1 MATAAAQATE
11 ARKHQAND
19 PKCSEL
25 GWVCVPMVVETYGA
39 WGKEATAIISS
50 VASRLATSTCRPK
63 STILHKIY
71 GRLNLNLHL
80 DADDGI
86 IATASRIHR
95 LLSWPKA
102 AVIVTANFTAAAS
115 AFRAV
120 GSGFVFRPLISPPLY
135 LTPGLYFITPHALIT
150 APQVRTLPSN
160 AIPQP
165 FSSSPDRPEP
175 FSQQLTDL
183 PLPPALSQQ
192 LPASSSPSLSPVS
205 PAAPADSHDS
215 QRCASPTAG
224 PSFHACSQQIQASNR
239 RHRQRCIVEDC
250 PEYIAPTMWRSHML
264 LHAQGVYPGEVPRTW
279 LVEQNSFICSH
290 CRHIISNSRFSSH
303 SRKCTG
309 GGGETSGAG
318 AGSYAIRVPPS
329 SIEGVGADNSSVSS
343 LPSFE
348 DVFLLNQSTLRFIPS
363 KSRPAFARALSSAL
377 RSIIRENSEEAWLK
391 LFMLPKCVLPSSRRR
406 GLHDRP
412 LSIDT
417 LCNMWIEND
426 LTSLW
431 NLAKSRVLRQNEGKS
446 GSSSNQHSKKIN
458 QAVSLGRSGMMGK
471 ACRVLQSDG
480 IAPNNETTW
489 ELLKAKHPSG
499 PVPLVPATHSVPV
512 TLDQDFN
519 ILSILHS
526 FPKDAAAGPSG
537 LRVQHLLAAA
547 SIPLPTLICP
557 LLLQVVNI
565 LLTGKAPPSIARFV
579 AGAGLI
585 ALNKIKEGCPRDYGV
600 ACRAGAEKVI
610 HQVRECLEEHWM
622 DEDFVC
628 FKVDMKNAFNL
639 VSRQT
644 VLEECATFYPELL
657 PWVSYCYGSHPLLC
671 HPLGKITSE
680 CGVQQGDPLGP
691 LLFSLVLHKLV
702 STIDADDECFSL
714 LLQAWYLDDGVLA
727 GSRPAVLRAVHL
739 LEELGPVLGIH
750 INLTKCE
757 LFGRMGNTAFPPS
770 VRSSLLPNL
779 DILGTPIG
787 DYLHCTRFICE
798 KISQAKGLLSALVDV
813 AAADLHVATSLL
825 RICGSFCKL
834 VHLAR
839 TTPPSISADSLQSF
853 DEEHA
858 LSRKLDSHLFHSI
871 MMASSPAN
879 KARLLSSSAAHASS
893 WLSVVPSVGL
903 GLHLDSSEFHTAVIW
918 WLGMNFTARSSCPFC
933 PDTALDPLGHHA
945 VSCRHGGDVV
955 IRHNRLRNI
964 IADFC
969 RRAHLSVRIEVGRGL
984 LGTHNYTRPADV
996 LVDGWDR
1003 AKPAAFDVTVTSP
1016 LTPVTLNEASIN
1028 EGAAALA
1035 AETRKHAANDARC
1048 QALGW
1053 SCIPLAVETFGNW
1066 GREAQGVFSRL
1077 ATLLALHQGRS
1088 KSTVVRDIYGHLS
1101 ISLVRSVARSIMGRE
1116 IVH

>member
-1 MATAAAQATE
+1 MPNRNQSQDSSPKRPKRAPPCCRCNGINARCKFCACAKAGRACTCCLPAKHGKCSNRPTLFHDSTSTLTMVSSQPLPGSTACSPGPRQLSSSQPILRQLQVPSGPLAPVLSSDHSSPLPSTS
-11 ARKHQAND
+11 HQASTSSSH
-19 PKCSEL
+19 PSHFLSE
-25 GWVCVPMVVETYGA
+25 
-39 WGKEATAIISS
+39 SS
-50 VASRLATSTCRPK
+50 SPIPQPSY
-63 STILHKIY
+63 SY
-71 GRLNLNLHL
+71 
-80 DADDGI
+80 
-86 IATASRIHR
+86 
-95 LLSWPKA
+95 WPEP
-102 AVIVTANFTAAAS
+102 T
-115 AFRAV
+115 
-120 GSGFVFRPLISPPLY
+120 PSPQPQ
-135 LTPGLYFITPHALIT
+135 TPHALIT

-309 GGGETSGAG
+309 GGGSEHSFNRKSPTFYRQICCWCWAYCSEQNQRG
-318 AGSYAIRVPPS
+318 
-329 SIEGVGADNSSVSS
+329 
-343 LPSFE
+343 LPSGVRPIAVGE
-348 DVFLLNQSTLRFIPS
+348 TLR
-363 KSRPAFARALSSAL
+363 RLAG
-377 RSIIRENSEEAWLK
+377 
-391 LFMLPKCVLPSSRRR
+391 KCVCAILKDKFADFF
-406 GLHDRP
+406 HP
-412 LSIDT
+412 L
-417 LCNMWIEND
+417 
-426 LTSLW
+426 
-431 NLAKSRVLRQNEGKS
+431 Q
-446 GSSSNQHSKKIN
+446 
-458 QAVSLGRSGMMGK
+458 
-471 ACRVLQSDG
+471 
-480 IAPNNETTW
+480 
-489 ELLKAKHPSG
+489 
-499 PVPLVPATHSVPV
+499 
-512 TLDQDFN
+512 
-519 ILSILHS
+519 
-526 FPKDAAAGPSG
+526 
-537 LRVQHLLAAA
+537 
-547 SIPLPTLICP
+547 
-557 LLLQVVNI
+557 
-565 LLTGKAPPSIARFV
+565 
-579 AGAGLI
+579 
-585 ALNKIKEGCPRDYGV
+585 YGV

-610 HQVRECLEEHWM
+610 HQLSTSWCLQLM
-622 DEDFVC
+622 Q
-628 FKVDMKNAFNL
+628 MMN
-639 VSRQT
+639 
-644 VLEECATFYPELL
+644 VLA
-657 PWVSYCYGSHPLLC
+657 YCYRPGSSMM
-671 HPLGKITSE
+671 G
-680 CGVQQGDPLGP
+680 
-691 LLFSLVLHKLV
+691 F
-702 STIDADDECFSL
+702 
-714 LLQAWYLDDGVLA
+714 LQV
-727 GSRPAVLRAVHL
+727 AVLQCFERC
-739 LEELGPVLGIH
+739 IY
-750 INLTKCE
+750 I
-757 LFGRMGNTAFPPS
+757 
-770 VRSSLLPNL
+770 
-779 DILGTPIG
+779 
-787 DYLHCTRFICE
+787 
-798 KISQAKGLLSALVDV
+798 
-813 AAADLHVATSLL
+813 
-825 RICGSFCKL
+825 
-834 VHLAR
+834 
-839 TTPPSISADSLQSF
+839 
-853 DEEHA
+853 
-858 LSRKLDSHLFHSI
+858 
-871 MMASSPAN
+871 
-879 KARLLSSSAAHASS
+879 
-893 WLSVVPSVGL
+893 
-903 GLHLDSSEFHTAVIW
+903 
-918 WLGMNFTARSSCPFC
+918 
-933 PDTALDPLGHHA
+933 ALDPLGHHA